1 MPKIIRALYS
11 FYLNHA
17 LIGLLLSFCC
27 RYTYKVYGCNYKTLP
42 FLFWFKVITM
52 AIIWYVVTTNK
63 RKEFFYYQNL
73 GISKTLLWT
82 ATLGIDFILFVAM
95 LVLTFKMR

>member
-1 MPKIIRALYS
+1 MAKIIRSLYT
-11 FYLNHA
+11 FYLNHF
-17 LIGLLLSFCC
+17 LIGFILSFCC
-27 RYTYKVYGCNYKTLP
+27 AYIYNVYGCNYKTLP

-52 AIIWYVVTTNK
+52 SIIWYAVKTNK

-82 ATLGIDFILFVAM
+82 VTLGIDFILFVSM
-95 LVLTFKMR
+95 LILTFNMR